1 MKMTWLHMEFV
12 LISIFGIS
20 QGKLSRTAAEPL
32 LTLASLLWS
41 AVRDNL
47 NLNWLIQLRKGKPI
61 KTGSFPVECPNWNSN
76 LERTILLLRKAGS
89 KESQKEAKWMK
100 RDPRVLQQ
108 CATYHCLALI
118 VAVIQYIRSNALDW
132 LLGWIIYR
140 TRATISRSR
149 FEAVFVYKPYIR
161 PKVTV
166 HKWTSKSG

>member
-12 LISIFGIS
+12 LISIFDIS

-132 LLGWIIYR
+132 LLGWILDVKLDPN
-140 TRATISRSR
+140 TRQL
-149 FEAVFVYKPYIR
+149 IR
-161 PKVTV
+161 WGWVKKKTLRAPL
-166 HKWTSKSG
+166 